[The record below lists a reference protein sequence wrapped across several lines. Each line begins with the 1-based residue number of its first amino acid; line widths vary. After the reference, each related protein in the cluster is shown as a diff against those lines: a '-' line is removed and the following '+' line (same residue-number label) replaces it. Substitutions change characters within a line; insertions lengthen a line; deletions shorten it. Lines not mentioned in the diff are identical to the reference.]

1 MAIYGVRRKKVK
13 DIRAQETRELLQRR
27 KKDEER
33 RHKVEVAESKRR
45 LVEAERDYYQA
56 KAEKKEAKR
65 KSSFQWS
72 PFAVPRVK
80 VRKKKQGRKLS
91 SRSRIKLI

>member
-1 MAIYGVRRKKVK
+1 MAIYGVRRTKVK

-56 KAEKKEAKR
+56 KAEKKEAKKR
-65 KSSFQWS
+65 ASFQWPQVS
-72 PFAVPRVK
+72 TPRVK

-91 SRSRIKLI
+91 SRSRIGLI